1 MGIFFLRQL
10 YKLSDHKLNL
20 NKNMKTLWA
29 IILIFVL
36 TDNLTGQ
43 NTRKN
48 TFPIRITVCDSINH
62 ELLNVAA
69 VSV

>member
-1 MGIFFLRQL
+1 
-10 YKLSDHKLNL
+10 
-20 NKNMKTLWA
+20 MKTLWA

-48 TFPIRITVCDSINH
+48 TFPIRITVRDSITQEPH
-62 ELLNVAA
+62 FFAT
-69 VSV
+69 SS